1 MTLPDQPN
9 GLDKAAVLDIDP
21 VLDDP
26 RTRIVVCCG
35 SGGVGKTTTAAA
47 LGLRAAERGRRV
59 VVLTI
64 DPARRLAQSIGIDA
78 LDNVPRRVPGT
89 DTSAGGE
96 LHAMMLD
103 MKRTFDEIVEA
114 HADAERAR
122 AILENPFYQSL
133 SAGFAGTQ
141 EYMAMEKL
149 GQLRARDEWDLIVVD
164 TPPSRSALDFLDAP
178 GRLGSFL
185 DGKFIKV
192 LMAPAKLGGRAGM
205 KFLGVGMS
213 VMSGPLNKLMGAQLL
228 RDVQT
233 FVAAMDTMFGGF
245 RTRADATYR
254 LLQAPGTAFLVVA
267 APERDALRE
276 AAYFVERLA
285 AERMPL
291 AGLVL
296 NRVHGSGA
304 ARLPADRALAAA
316 EALLDGAGEQS
327 PGRVPAPAAPP
338 GEGAGGA
345 GTATVAGRTGNT
357 RRTSDTSENL
367 DGGGIVDRDS
377 GQAGS
382 RTVDAPGTGTPA
394 LPPEG
399 TPESAPENALESTSE
414 KTPESTHGAPD
425 GKGLP
430 QPTSSGDSTARLTAG
445 LLRLHAERM
454 RVLARERRTRDR
466 FTALHPEV
474 AVAEVAALPGDV
486 HDLAG
491 LRAIGELLAAQ
502 PAATTVE
509 SATASTGAAGAG
521 PEVTDDAV
529 GTSGGDAKR

>member
-1 MTLPDQPN
+1 M
-9 GLDKAAVLDIDP
+9 DP
-21 VLDDP
+21 VLDNP

-47 LGLRAAERGRRV
+47 LGLRAAERGRKV

-64 DPARRLAQSIGIDA
+64 DPARRLAQSMGIDE
-78 LDNVPRRVPGT
+78 LDNVPRPVTGI

-103 MKRTFDEIVEA
+103 MKRTFDEIVET
-114 HADAERAR
+114 HADKERAR

-178 GRLGSFL
+178 SRLGSFL

-192 LMAPAKLGGRAGM
+192 LMTPAKIGGRAGM

-213 VMSGPLNKLMGAQLL
+213 MMSGPLNKLMGGQLL

-233 FVAAMDTMFGGF
+233 FVSAMDTMFGGF

-304 ARLPADRALAAA
+304 ARLSAERALAAA
-316 EALLDGAGEQS
+316 QALADGSG
-327 PGRVPAPAAPP
+327 APSTPD
-338 GEGAGGA
+338 
-345 GTATVAGRTGNT
+345 
-357 RRTSDTSENL
+357 SSENL
-367 DGGGIVDRDS
+367 DGVGIVDRDS
-377 GQAGS
+377 GQTGS
-382 RTVDAPGTGTPA
+382 RTADDPGTRAPSNTSSPRSGSPQPA
-394 LPPEG
+394 PSGDPA
-399 TPESAPENALESTSE
+399 PSAPSM
-414 KTPESTHGAPD
+414 
-425 GKGLP
+425 
-430 QPTSSGDSTARLTAG
+430 DSTARLTAG

-454 RVLARERRTRDR
+454 QVLARERRTRDR
-466 FTALHPEV
+466 FTSLHPEV
-474 AVAEVAALPGDV
+474 PVAEVAALPGDV

-491 LRAIGELLAAQ
+491 LRAIGERLAVQSARHNTASAE
-502 PAATTVE
+502 AATDGKGAE
-509 SATASTGAAGAG
+509 S
-521 PEVTDDAV
+521 P
-529 GTSGGDAKR
+529 